1 MPMDVYD
8 IKLSKGY
15 QFTLQAKSR
24 SKHGLK
30 PGQKIQA
37 IDLDREIILRP
48 KVKKSLKSLV
58 GKFKAGKAFDAA
70 EEHDLAVSGF

>member
-30 PGQKIQA
+30 PGQKIQV